1 MEFRELAGIFQEI
14 EKTSLRNEK
23 MEILAKLI
31 GKMEGEELKQ
41 AIYLALGRLGPLYD
55 SLELNLAEKMAVR
68 VVAWATGVV
77 EKEVW
82 ERYKEVGDLGDVIV
96 FLRDDKFTVH
106 RSPFTVEEV
115 YEELVGIAKESGQGS
130 QERKIRRLGK
140 LLQNLDSLSAKYVVR
155 LVVGRL
161 RLGFSDMTVLDG
173 LSFYLVGDKSLSKE
187 LEEIYQIAPDIGEL
201 AKVVREGGVE
211 KARKEM
217 KLEVGRP
224 IMPALAQ
231 RLRTAEEMIEKM
243 GRVVAEPKFDGQRC
257 VVGSTGVLVKGR
269 GYITVRELR
278 VGDEVLTHKGNFRR
292 VIAIAKRS
300 RRKGERIFELTSM
313 MGDKLRLSE
322 DHQVLVVNR
331 DGWVRWLPVS
341 MIGDE
346 WLFYPQP
353 SLSQYPEVEKVKALV
368 DEAGYRK
375 EVKMNK
381 AVMRFLGFWVG
392 DGLSNDYH
400 GNERVGIVCNAKHK
414 KLIKEYE
421 EIIRRELQIK
431 KLSYDWRN
439 GAIVIYWRDRMML
452 KWLRSEFRG
461 PGGRG
466 KKIPH
471 WMLGID
477 KARWEAFLQ
486 GWREADGTKRHG
498 GGFKIVTKERQMAM
512 MGQLLCA
519 KHGKLVGIRRVRM
532 PISQERK
539 KTYYELIVP
548 GTERYWRKME
558 GGYKV
563 KKLYLKELKKNINH
577 RIKLYDIQVEEDE
590 SFCVSVASLHNC
602 QIHYSVD
609 EIGEKRQSQNG
620 LFKEEE
626 KGGWAK
632 SFTRS
637 LEENTRMFPELEQAK
652 EQIKAKSVIL
662 DSEAVGFDPKTGKMV
677 PFQVTI
683 KRKRKYGVGKLSR
696 ELPLKFFVFDIM
708 YKDGK
713 SLLDLPLVERRR
725 LLAETIRKGE
735 VLVVDEGIITEDAEE
750 LRQYHRQ
757 KLAEGLEGVMVKK
770 AEGKYHPGRKGWN
783 WVKFKEE
790 EGKTGKLVDTL
801 DCVVMGY
808 YQGRGKRNKFG
819 LGAFLV
825 GVRQGNKY
833 VTVAK
838 IGTGLT
844 DEEWREMNRRL
855 RRVTSDG
862 RPGEYEVA
870 KELEPDG
877 WVYPQVV
884 VEVAADEITKSPV
897 HTSGYALRFPR
908 LVRFRDDKKPEEVTS
923 LKEVK
928 EIGGV
933 G

>member
-1 MEFRELAGIFQEI
+1 M
-14 EKTSLRNEK
+14 
-23 MEILAKLI
+23 
-31 GKMEGEELKQ
+31 
-41 AIYLALGRLGPLYD
+41 
-55 SLELNLAEKMAVR
+55 
-68 VVAWATGVV
+68 
-77 EKEVW
+77 
-82 ERYKEVGDLGDVIV
+82 

-106 RSPFTVEEV
+106 RLPAQAGSPFTVEEV

-130 QERKIRRLGK
+130 QERKVRRLGK
-140 LLQNLDSLSAKYVVR
+140 LLQNLDSLGAKYVVR

-201 AKVVREGGVE
+201 AKVVRAGGIE
-211 KARKEM
+211 RARGEM
-217 KLEVGRP
+217 RLEAGRP

-243 GRVVAEPKFDGQRC
+243 GRVVAEPKFDGQR
-257 VVGSTGVLVKGR
+257 T
-269 GYITVRELR
+269 
-278 VGDEVLTHKGNFRR
+278 
-292 VIAIAKRS
+292 
-300 RRKGERIFELTSM
+300 
-313 MGDKLRLSE
+313 
-322 DHQVLVVNR
+322 
-331 DGWVRWLPVS
+331 
-341 MIGDE
+341 
-346 WLFYPQP
+346 
-353 SLSQYPEVEKVKALV
+353 
-368 DEAGYRK
+368 
-375 EVKMNK
+375 
-381 AVMRFLGFWVG
+381 
-392 DGLSNDYH
+392 
-400 GNERVGIVCNAKHK
+400 
-414 KLIKEYE
+414 
-421 EIIRRELQIK
+421 
-431 KLSYDWRN
+431 
-439 GAIVIYWRDRMML
+439 
-452 KWLRSEFRG
+452 
-461 PGGRG
+461 
-466 KKIPH
+466 
-471 WMLGID
+471 
-477 KARWEAFLQ
+477 
-486 GWREADGTKRHG
+486 
-498 GGFKIVTKERQMAM
+498 
-512 MGQLLCA
+512 
-519 KHGKLVGIRRVRM
+519 
-532 PISQERK
+532 
-539 KTYYELIVP
+539 
-548 GTERYWRKME
+548 
-558 GGYKV
+558 
-563 KKLYLKELKKNINH
+563 
-577 RIKLYDIQVEEDE
+577 
-590 SFCVSVASLHNC
+590 
-602 QIHYSVD
+602 QIHLY
-609 EIGEKRQSQNG
+609 KLKTQKAKLKTATQNSKLG
-620 LFKEEE
+620 LFEEE
-626 KGGWAK
+626 GVVIK

-652 EQIKAKSVIL
+652 EQIKAESVIL

-696 ELPLKFFVFDIM
+696 ELPLKFFVFDMM

-808 YQGRGKRNKFG
+808 YVGKGKRNKFG

-855 RRVTSDG
+855 RRVTCLRRQASDG
-862 RPGEYEVA
+862 RPREYEVA

-908 LVRFRDDKKPEEVTS
+908 LVRFRDDKKPEEVTN

-928 EIGGV
+928 EIGGM